1 MTQEEKNIKLAELDG
16 WKEIEIVPYRE
27 YHLKT
32 YWNVAIGR
40 PPKSI
45 SNTIPI
51 PNYFTDL
58 NVVHKLENQL
68 GYIDKGGWE
77 LIDKY
82 LKTLYDLAQDP
93 HICHTSHAFLYVT
106 ATAEQRCEAIGKALN
121 LW

>member
-58 NVVHKLENQL
+58 NAVHELEKVIKKDFYLWKAYESFLARIVL
-68 GYIDKGGWE
+68 GDCGMF
-77 LIDKY
+77 
-82 LKTLYDLAQDP
+82 
-93 HICHTSHAFLYVT
+93 HIT
-106 ATAEQRCEAIGKALN
+106 AAQRCEAIGKTLN